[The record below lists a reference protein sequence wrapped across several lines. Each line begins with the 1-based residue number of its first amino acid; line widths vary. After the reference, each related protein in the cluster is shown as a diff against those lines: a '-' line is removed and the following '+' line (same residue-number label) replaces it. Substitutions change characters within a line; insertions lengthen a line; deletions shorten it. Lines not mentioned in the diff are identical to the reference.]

1 MKKVEAIIQPFKLD
15 EVREILAKSKIPRI
29 AIFEVKG
36 AGCQQ
41 GRLKQYW
48 GARYIEDSVD
58 VKIEILVDDD
68 EAEPL
73 AEMIVTALRTGDLC
87 DGEVLIVPV
96 ERVFRSRVGHRVP
109 GWEHGAAPSYVTR
122 NTTGF
127 RAYLKTLRRKFHE
140 AG

>member
-1 MKKVEAIIQPFKLD
+1 M
-15 EVREILAKSKIPRI
+15 
-29 AIFEVKG
+29 
-36 AGCQQ
+36 
-41 GRLKQYW
+41 
-48 GARYIEDSVD
+48 
-58 VKIEILVDDD
+58 KIEILVDDD